1 MRKDASVITLF
12 FRSPHPCFAMA
23 PILCAVKGC
32 DSKTGGDVSMHSF
45 PNDPAV
51 RQVWV
56 DFVRRYSSCDWTPAK
71 RSRICSL
78 HFGPDCYRI
87 GNHRYLL
94 EFGIAL
100 PKKRYLEPEAVPT
113 LYAASAQHRDATP
126 ALEPTCKRPCFEESR
141 DTGTSCGS
149 PYELPAV
156 DETSQFSSPDSQVPH
171 DGDDVIAEHVA
182 ASPEHTEKCNDLTQC
197 RVPKASK
204 ATQTSAMT
212 VMQDVGVQAVKTSA
226 EIGTVAVGSGDGS
239 VESWQW

>member
-1 MRKDASVITLF
+1 MSTARFMR
-12 FRSPHPCFAMA
+12 
-23 PILCAVKGC
+23 
-32 DSKTGGDVSMHSF
+32 
-45 PNDPAV
+45 
-51 RQVWV
+51 
-56 DFVRRYSSCDWTPAK
+56 
-71 RSRICSL
+71 
-78 HFGPDCYRI
+78 
-87 GNHRYLL
+87 
-94 EFGIAL
+94 
-100 PKKRYLEPEAVPT
+100 KKRYLEPEAVPT

-126 ALEPTCKRPCFEESR
+126 ALEPTCKRPCFVESR

-226 EIGTVAVGSGDGS
+226 EIGHGVLYPKYQHKKLEARKWLEPDTEAYDKVCSIVSNKHLLEDIRQMSPNFQTYA
-239 VESWQW
+239 VESFHAIINRFASKSYAFSCHGIQARYQLAALHYN